1 MFTKSLNSLFA
12 ILLLAGITWVDSHA
26 LATVPKYPAVRE
38 VRGQVWLTGKDG
50 KRLSLRGPT
59 TLREKA
65 TLETSLDGEV
75 KVQLDEK
82 RSFTVLGGSELVIPV
97 ISWEGGEA
105 PVLNLKSG
113 HVHWRQSMKDKGPYN
128 VAVRSDLFEFIAPA
142 GDYVLSIDPGKA
154 FAGVKMFEGSMEFSA
169 LNGED
174 SAKVQSGQQV
184 GFQGVLEGGEIAY
197 DILLQGRK
205 IPRGRLTTVTAIDLK
220 ELSKASE
227 AEKMRL
233 KKRAS
238 EQARAAKAK
247 ADSKKAGAICEK
259 PAGRFNECSWTCF
272 NNPKK
277 EKKAC
282 LVAVPGVSCVRHR
295 CNANGEW
302 AEETVLDAEKGGSAC
317 KAQVVVGPCDY

>member
-1 MFTKSLNSLFA
+1 MFTKSLNSLLA
-12 ILLLAGITWVDSHA
+12 VLLLAGGSLVDSHA
-26 LATVPKYPAVRE
+26 FATPPKYPAVSE
-38 VRGQVWLTGKDG
+38 VRGQVWVTGKDG
-50 KRLSLRGPT
+50 KRLSLKGAT

-82 RSFTVLGGSELVIPV
+82 RSFTVLGASELVIPV

-113 HVHWRQSMKDKGPYN
+113 HLHWRQSLKDKGAYN
-128 VAVRSDLFEFIAPA
+128 VAVRSDIFEFIAPA
-142 GDYVLSIDPGKA
+142 GDYVLSMDPDKA

-205 IPRGRLTTVTAIDLK
+205 IPRGRLTSVTAIDLK

-233 KKRAS
+233 KKQAS
-238 EQARAAKAK
+238 EKERAAKARAENK
-247 ADSKKAGAICEK
+247 RAGSICEK
-259 PAGRFNECSWTCF
+259 PAGRFNECSWTCL

-277 EKKAC
+277 EMKVCRVEMA
-282 LVAVPGVSCVRHR
+282 GVSCVRHR